1 MWGGRGCAQSI
12 LEIILDKH
20 VICEDVRLQKCWM
33 LLFKDP
39 ASDQG
44 SQMEISWYHVHSL
57 VQEREDVQ
65 KRLKKLRE
73 QELRNGLR
81 LMPGTWVTDLQFNV
95 LRVTA
100 IIIFFKV
107 REAHSHL
114 AHGFRAQEPHPHT
127 PHNASIQDQD
137 PRTLKILPW

>member
-1 MWGGRGCAQSI
+1 
-12 LEIILDKH
+12 
-20 VICEDVRLQKCWM
+20 M

-39 ASDQG
+39 SSDQH
-44 SQMEISWYHVHSL
+44 SLEISWYHMHSL

-65 KRLKKLRE
+65 KRVKKLSE
-73 QELRNGLR
+73 QELRSGLR

-107 REAHSHL
+107 TDPYNPYLSLQPSLSHL
-114 AHGFRAQEPHPHT
+114 SHR
-127 PHNASIQDQD
+127 
-137 PRTLKILPW
+137 RCLPWHERERCVLGRGRYPVWVASDRNPKPQ